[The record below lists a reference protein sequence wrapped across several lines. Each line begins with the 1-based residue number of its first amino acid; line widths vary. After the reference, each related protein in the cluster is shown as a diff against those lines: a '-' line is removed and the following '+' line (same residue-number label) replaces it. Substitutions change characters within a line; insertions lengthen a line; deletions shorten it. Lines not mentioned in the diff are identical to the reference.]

1 MALPPARFHDMWLS
15 FCSCEACLGLHRSGC
30 CCDRIPFQLKMSV
43 VQRRLAASLAAVATS
58 ESHGLYIDLGTL
70 ERWLASSGLSCSKP
84 FLKRCLA
91 DPSVDSLRHHDGTD
105 LWGIEAAGRIALF
118 CGLAA
123 GSIDFGSFAADVG
136 AAFEALQEF
145 RRQEQEQHQIVAAA
159 SGDCDGGMDIDA
171 SSESDGMDVEP
182 DGQIVDAAA
191 DEVEG
196 SSVVDSASQVFGE
209 TLWSR
214 MLAQFVFVCIMLM
227 ISF

>member
-1 MALPPARFHDMWLS
+1 
-15 FCSCEACLGLHRSGC
+15 
-30 CCDRIPFQLKMSV
+30 
-43 VQRRLAASLAAVATS
+43 
-58 ESHGLYIDLGTL
+58 
-70 ERWLASSGLSCSKP
+70 
-84 FLKRCLA
+84 
-91 DPSVDSLRHHDGTD
+91 
-105 LWGIEAAGRIALF
+105 
-118 CGLAA
+118 
-123 GSIDFGSFAADVG
+123 
-136 AAFEALQEF
+136 
-145 RRQEQEQHQIVAAA
+145 
-159 SGDCDGGMDIDA
+159 MDIDA